1 MMLLNG
7 LLFWRTGNALVIFLL
22 GGSVRLSRV
31 PAGRRGPALLDTK
44 SSGQGSQVIL
54 SSLVY
59 KLGMIVLSLSA

>member
-31 PAGRRGPALLDTK
+31 PAGRRGPALLDNK